1 MKSNKQNS
9 NDVPLYLFHQGK
21 NAKAYEFL
29 GSHKLADEDKVVF
42 RVWAPHAAAVSVVG
56 DFNGWDTDANPMK
69 KLEDNSVWEC
79 TVQGIKQFDNYK
91 YCITAQS
98 GEKRYKADPYGF
110 HTETR
115 PETASKFY
123 DLDGY
128 DWKDEKWMAKRKTVN
143 VYESPINIY
152 EVHAG
157 SWKQHED
164 GNFLS
169 YRQLADE
176 LTKYVKDMGYT
187 HIELLPVCEHPFDGS
202 WGYQVTGYFAPTSR
216 FGEPKDFMYFVDKC
230 HREGIGVI
238 LDWVPAHFPKD
249 AHGLYEFD
257 GQCCY
262 EYQDIR
268 KGEHLQWGTRVFD
281 YGRNEVR
288 SFLTS
293 SAMFWLEKY
302 HIDGLR
308 VDAVASMLYL
318 DYGRNDGEWIANKHG
333 GRENL
338 EAVEFLQNLN
348 ISIFREYPDV
358 MMIAEES
365 TAWPLVSKPVGDGG
379 LGFNFKWNMG
389 WMNDCLKY
397 FSMDGLFRKH
407 NHNCLTFSF
416 FYAFSENF
424 VLPISHDEVVHGKCS
439 MINKMPGTYEEKFAG
454 LRAFFAYMTAHPGK
468 KLMFMGQEFA
478 QFIEW
483 NYEQGLDWVLLDY
496 DMHRKMQSYVRTLN
510 TLYKKHSPL
519 WQVDYNWEGFNWIS
533 NDDVDNSVI
542 SFRRIDKDKKE
553 IIAVCNFTNVERNN
567 YRIGV
572 PRAGTYKVI
581 LNSDSEEFGGGGKGT
596 AEKVKSEKIP
606 MHGFDNSIALD
617 LAGMSVIYLTPPAR
631 RNTNKKSAKQSSK

>member
-128 DWKDEKWMAKRKTVN
+128 DWKDEKWMVKRKNAN

>member
-29 GSHKLADEDKVVF
+29 GSHKLANEDKVVF

-91 YCITAQS
+91 YCITTQS

-542 SFRRIDKDKKE
+542 SFRRIDRDKKE